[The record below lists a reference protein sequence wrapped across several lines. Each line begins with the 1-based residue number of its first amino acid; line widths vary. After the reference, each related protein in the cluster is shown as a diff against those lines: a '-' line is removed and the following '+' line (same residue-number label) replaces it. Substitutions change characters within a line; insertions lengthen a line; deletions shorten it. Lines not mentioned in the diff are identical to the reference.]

1 MGTVIEAVYDGE
13 SFRPLKR
20 VNLPKGTKVKVI
32 VGETIWDMLE
42 EIDGIPVNASIEEVL
57 NDVRGRKRVRY

>member
-20 VNLPKGTKVKVI
+20 VNLPKGAKVKVI
-32 VGETIWDMLE
+32 VGETIWDILE
-42 EIDGIPVNASIEEVL
+42 KVEGIPVSESPEEVL
-57 NDVRGRKRVRY
+57 NDVRRRKRVRY